1 MTRISPSELIKT
13 RIEGAAGIA
22 ALDDPIVVEV
32 ARLSAAPYVDIV
44 DALLSWSLKGP
55 CSWEDANGN
64 GRRCRGLLPSLTGI
78 AGDALA
84 LPFQLVRHSLAA
96 KRCAAAGSNLMAAR
110 LEDGGLYLRMDHL
123 FGLKSGGSVAHT
135 AGVINGLRQFLPKL
149 SVISTDALPMV
160 QHDENFHVVTPTYGV
175 GRNIPLI
182 PNLTFSCEVVRW
194 WREHEL
200 PRPGFVYG
208 RYSVG
213 NYTGPMLRNLLG
225 VPYVCEY
232 NGSAI
237 WIARN
242 WGGKPLRFE
251 RVFMA
256 IEDANLSGADL
267 IVVVSEASRD
277 ELVQRG
283 YPYERILVNPNGVD
297 HNIYNPDISPEPIRD
312 KLKIKPDELVIGFMG
327 TFGRWHGVEI
337 LAEAFARLMK
347 HQPELRSST
356 RLLLIGDG
364 ITMPETRKC
373 LEEHQVLDRVI
384 MPGMISQSEGPA
396 YLACCDILTS
406 PHVPNIDNTRFFGSP
421 TKLFEY
427 MAMGKAI
434 VASNLEQIGQV
445 LDHGHSGYLVS
456 PGDVDE
462 FTEALSRLARAPEM
476 RKRLGAASRNIA
488 VKEFTW
494 QQHTQRILKRLA
506 TIS

>member
-1 MTRISPSELIKT
+1 M
-13 RIEGAAGIA
+13 
-22 ALDDPIVVEV
+22 
-32 ARLSAAPYVDIV
+32 
-44 DALLSWSLKGP
+44 
-55 CSWEDANGN
+55 
-64 GRRCRGLLPSLTGI
+64 
-78 AGDALA
+78 
-84 LPFQLVRHSLAA
+84 
-96 KRCAAAGSNLMAAR
+96 
-110 LEDGGLYLRMDHL
+110 
-123 FGLKSGGSVAHT
+123 
-135 AGVINGLRQFLPKL
+135 
-149 SVISTDALPMV
+149 
-160 QHDENFHVVTPTYGV
+160 
-175 GRNIPLI
+175 
-182 PNLTFSCEVVRW
+182 
-194 WREHEL
+194 
-200 PRPGFVYG
+200 
-208 RYSVG
+208 
-213 NYTGPMLRNLLG
+213 
-225 VPYVCEY
+225 
-232 NGSAI
+232 
-237 WIARN
+237 
-242 WGGKPLRFE
+242 
-251 RVFMA
+251 
-256 IEDANLSGADL
+256 
-267 IVVVSEASRD
+267 
-277 ELVQRG
+277 
-283 YPYERILVNPNGVD
+283 NPNGVD